1 MISQS
6 KPIEIMRKRPA
17 TQSSPSKEEKQRFSN
32 SIRALRPRVYITDT
46 SKFKTLVQELTGN
59 GKGSSSCISSPPEGS
74 SPQDIQEAPFIGIE
88 DQEHDDRE
96 SSLET
101 ISVEGYVHN
110 SFDLCKVFQTDHHQ
124 EVSQVHSYNQ
134 QAYMADISAFGDHL
148 SLPMDQQE
156 DFLAYHDLE
165 SWLLST
171 EEPCSSSYNG
181 YYAQTQQ
188 QVNIYDYT
196 SYLG

>member
-6 KPIEIMRKRPA
+6 KSIGMMRKRPT

-59 GKGSSSCISSPPEGS
+59 GKGGGSCISAPPEGS
-74 SPQDIQEAPFIGIE
+74 SPQAIQEAPFIGIE
-88 DQEHDDRE
+88 DQEHDHRE

-101 ISVEGYVHN
+101 TSVEGYVQN

-124 EVSQVHSYNQ
+124 EVSQ
-134 QAYMADISAFGDHL
+134 AYMADISAFGDHV
-148 SLPMDQQE
+148 SMPMDQQE
-156 DFLAYHDLE
+156 DLLAYHDLE
-165 SWLLST
+165 SWLLSS
-171 EEPCSSSYNG
+171 EEQCSSSYNG
-181 YYAQTQQ
+181 YFAQT
-188 QVNIYDYT
+188 
-196 SYLG
+196 

>member
-6 KPIEIMRKRPA
+6 KSIGMMRKRPT
-17 TQSSPSKEEKQRFSN
+17 TQSSPSPSKEEKQRFSN

-59 GKGSSSCISSPPEGS
+59 GKGSSSSCISAPPEGR
-74 SPQDIQEAPFIGIE
+74 SPQAIQEAPFIGIE
-88 DQEHDDRE
+88 DQEHDHRE

-101 ISVEGYVHN
+101 TSVEGYVHN

-124 EVSQVHSYNQ
+124 EGSQVHGYV
-134 QAYMADISAFGDHL
+134 ADISAFGDHV
-148 SLPMDQQE
+148 SMPMDQQE
-156 DFLAYHDLE
+156 DLLAYHDLE
-165 SWLLST
+165 SWLLSS

-181 YYAQTQQ
+181 YFAQTQQ
-188 QVNIYDYT
+188 RVNIYDYT